1 VEVSG
6 CQAQLP
12 GSLLRS
18 SMIAATIRVDLH
30 ASVAALTVSH
40 PACRLQAG
48 AQHPA
53 TRPHGKPPEVFAPPR
68 AYGFVSSAARRRGG
82 FGAPLEQACSQL
94 EPMPGG
100 TAAWGILHWGSPTGS
115 AVHTLDGTVECA
127 QSWRDGVSWW
137 HASARARPEAGMP
150 GPLPAVGRW
159 GRLWRPARNG
169 AGSRRADGAPA
180 AGAPSLP
187 PAAPLHGEVGR
198 RVVIAMELCEA
209 GARAQAPH
217 LAVLCR

>member
-1 VEVSG
+1 MHR
-6 CQAQLP
+6 LRL
-12 GSLLRS
+12 SLSHTRLVVCRLARSTRPRVHTASRRRS
-18 SMIAATIRVDLH
+18 SRRH
-30 ASVAALTVSH
+30 AHTALCAV
-40 PACRLQAG
+40 
-48 AQHPA
+48 
-53 TRPHGKPPEVFAPPR
+53 
-68 AYGFVSSAARRRGG
+68 RRGG
-82 FGAPLEQACSQL
+82 AGASARPSSSPLE
-94 EPMPGG
+94 PIPGG

-127 QSWRDGVSWW
+127 QSWRDEVSWW